1 MSQQVEVD
9 YLLTVNTGPSYNE
22 IRRLE
27 MSLMRLMSLVKQFSG
42 NEDINQLIDYIQ
54 KAIMIVRSLQI
65 ALRALQAASG
75 PIGWLYA
82 ATTLLGTGAMIGG
95 SFYTNMRG
103 T

>member
-9 YLLTVNTGPSYNE
+9 YLLTVNASPSYNE
-22 IRRLE
+22 IRKLE
-27 MSLMRLMSLVKQFSG
+27 MSLIRVMSLIRRFSG

-54 KAIMIVRSLQI
+54 KAITIARSLQI

-82 ATTLLGTGAMIGG
+82 ATTVIGTGVMIGE
-95 SFYTNMRG
+95 SFYDNSRG